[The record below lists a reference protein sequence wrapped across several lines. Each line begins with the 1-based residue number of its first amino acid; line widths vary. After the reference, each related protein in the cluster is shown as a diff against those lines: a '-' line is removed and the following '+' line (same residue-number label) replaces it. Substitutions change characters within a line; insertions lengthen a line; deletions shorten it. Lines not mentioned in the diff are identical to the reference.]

1 MQQFS
6 NQDIGVIGSPS
17 TNTEITTDL
26 LLVQGQAW
34 LLRVHRVVDC

>member
-17 TNTEITTDL
+17 TNTEITTGLATGGD
-26 LLVQGQAW
+26 
-34 LLRVHRVVDC
+34 